1 VWSFFGGK
9 KKVLYIEE
17 LCGGSLHLFQSL
29 KKEKIER
36 GVKCKEGNQG
46 Y

>member
-17 LCGGSLHLFQSL
+17 LCGGNLHLFQSL